1 MAINNNIP
9 NLFQPRV
16 PGFNNTSS
24 LFNIDQAQVQQA
36 INQKKIDDGLV
47 EQEQRKRLDEQR
59 KLQNLADT
67 FRMINANKSGN
78 VGAGN
83 VIADRIAQRKL
94 LAEQKQKEALLKTQ
108 QDEFVKNNPQYKDM
122 IEANRLFN
130 IDIQRKGKTSTADID
145 NFEYYMSLSKEG
157 KKAWRENKRLSPEL
171 MGLISQSQSAGRD
184 GGVSLTPIEKKI
196 DENFAKEAVEYSSGG
211 KAQIEANI
219 INLDDKIKI
228 LEKGELNVSGPFIGN
243 IPEGAQSILNPP
255 ALSFIG
261 DIRDIVFQSLR
272 EKLGAQFTEREG
284 DRLVAAAFDQ
294 RLPEA
299 ANIKRLKRLQG
310 VIKNAAKS
318 KEDMIA
324 YANQNNTLKGY
335 EADPLTFNSIYDSL
349 VSEDFAGKTDE
360 ELKSLFKNGNED
372 TKNAIIRFLEKRE
385 K

>member
-1 MAINNNIP
+1 MALFDNFKNNISSGLVGFAGYDP
-9 NLFQPRV
+9 NAPMTEQERQQRQNQGLQDLAQRLSIRAAQRSGDPSRM
-16 PGFNNTSS
+16 G
-24 LFNIDQAQVQQA
+24 QVQQRLITQQA
-36 INQKKIDDGLV
+36 VKDKRIQDEKFKQFLQSPQGQQYQGMVDLFGIDGTRDVVAKNMAG
-47 EQEQRKRLDEQR
+47 
-59 KLQNLADT
+59 
-67 FRMINANKSGN
+67 KSG
-78 VGAGN
+78 
-83 VIADRIAQRKL
+83 R
-94 LAEQKQKEALLKTQ
+94 
-108 QDEFVKNNPQYKDM
+108 
-122 IEANRLFN
+122 
-130 IDIQRKGKTSTADID
+130 TSTADID
-145 NFEYYMSLSKEG
+145 NFEYYMSLPPEG

-171 MGLISQSQSAGRD
+171 MGLIAQEQAAGKD

-196 DENFAKEAVEYSSGG
+196 DENFGKEATEYLSGG

-219 INLDDKIKI
+219 INLDDKIRI
-228 LEKGELNVSGPFIGN
+228 LEKGELNVSGPVVGN
-243 IPEGAQSILNPP
+243 LPEGAQSIFNAP

-324 YANQNNTLKGY
+324 YANKNNTLKGY
-335 EADPLTFNSIYDSL
+335 VADPLTFNNIYDSL

-360 ELKSLFKNGNED
+360 ELKSLFNSGNED

>member
-1 MAINNNIP
+1 MAKIFQNFGNKVGNAFTNFGQGNSLLADQSQIA
-9 NLFQPRV
+9 NLSDEDRKKLQQQGLQKFADTM
-16 PGFNNTSS
+16 FLTSAIGS
-24 LFNIDQAQVQQA
+24 GDAQRIALAQ
-36 INQKKIDDGLV
+36 NQIRQRKVEEKNA
-47 EQEQRKRLDEQR
+47 EQEAERKR
-59 KLQNLADT
+59 
-67 FRMINANKSGN
+67 
-78 VGAGN
+78 
-83 VIADRIAQRKL
+83 
-94 LAEQKQKEALLKTQ
+94 Q
-108 QDEFVKNNPQYKDM
+108 QDEFVKNNPQYRDM

-184 GGVSLTPIEKKI
+184 GGVSLTPIQKGI
-196 DENFAKEAVEYSSGG
+196 DQNFAKEAVEYSSGG

-219 INLDDKIKI
+219 INLDDKIRI
-228 LEKGELNVSGPFIGN
+228 LEKGELNVSGPVVGN
-243 IPEGAQSILNPP
+243 LPESVQSLVNSP

-335 EADPLTFNSIYDSL
+335 EADSLTFNNIYDSL

-360 ELKSLFKNGNED
+360 ELKSLFNNGNED